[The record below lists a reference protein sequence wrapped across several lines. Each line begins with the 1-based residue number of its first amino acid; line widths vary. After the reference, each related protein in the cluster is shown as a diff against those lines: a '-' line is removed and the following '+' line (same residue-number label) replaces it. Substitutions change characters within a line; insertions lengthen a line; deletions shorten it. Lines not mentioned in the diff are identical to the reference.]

1 MGFRFK
7 KSVKVGGVRL
17 NFGKRG
23 TSVSI
28 PGTGISY
35 KSPKSKNR
43 KKTSNKTVSVPKNPV
58 INNTGSMF
66 DRFNLTLKEAELLTF
81 LIENENKLGN
91 AFTLHDVSC
100 LGHVSTNTYYNHLH
114 DKGLLIKPTRGKY
127 ALNTQLIEN
136 VAQEWQNMLDERAR
150 IEAEEREKQW
160 RNVAWLCRISWIP
173 MVVLGCLLTLVD
185 PMTGIVGIIIGVF
198 EKIWSKKYFKERE
211 KTPKCCSECGAA
223 NDTTY
228 NFCIKCGTK
237 LT

>member
-35 KSPKSKNR
+35 KPSKKKNKKKSNYR
-43 KKTSNKTVSVPKNPV
+43 NQNVVMNP
-58 INNTGSMF
+58 
-66 DRFNLTLKEAELLTF
+66 ELAWT
-81 LIENENKLGN
+81 
-91 AFTLHDVSC
+91 C
-100 LGHVSTNTYYNHLH
+100 
-114 DKGLLIKPTRGKY
+114 R
-127 ALNTQLIEN
+127 AL
-136 VAQEWQNMLDERAR
+136 
-150 IEAEEREKQW
+150 
-160 RNVAWLCRISWIP
+160 WLP
-173 MVVLGCLLTLVD
+173 MIILGCLFVVIEPTIG
-185 PMTGIVGIIIGVF
+185 GICIVIGVF

-211 KTPKCCSECGAA
+211 KTLKCCSECGAA
-223 NDTTY
+223 NDTAY